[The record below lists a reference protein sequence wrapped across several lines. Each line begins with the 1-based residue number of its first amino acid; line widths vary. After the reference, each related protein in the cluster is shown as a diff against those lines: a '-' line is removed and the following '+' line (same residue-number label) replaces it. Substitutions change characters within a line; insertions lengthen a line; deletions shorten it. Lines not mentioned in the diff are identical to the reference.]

1 MFRSYNGRKSLFEQ
15 EQQAYNLR
23 MKTAWKED
31 LKNDLQEA
39 FDDSGIV
46 DDNLSFQEIST
57 GVRLYKQLSKN
68 K

>member
-15 EQQAYNLR
+15 EQQADNLR